1 MLHKCKVEVAKTG
14 TARGFA
20 VRRGGA
26 RRIGQQTGAIH
37 EQKRPVADAYV
48 ARISEQRQ
56 QFFDESPLV
65 LDRIGLRDQQLVI
78 ATVPAPRTLLVGPAD
93 TERKVR
99 LAARGDLVERAV
111 QQSRAVEPVVVVA
124 EAMNAMRTRQLGL
137 RCARL
142 GCAQVVE
149 PQLAGQMRLVNAPA

>member
-78 ATVPAPRTLLVGPAD
+78 ATVPAPRPVLVGPAD
-93 TERKVR
+93 TERKAR
-99 LAARGDLVERAV
+99 LAARGALGRGGGGA
-111 QQSRAVEPVVVVA
+111 SRGVGSGV
-124 EAMNAMRTRQLGL
+124 
-137 RCARL
+137 
-142 GCAQVVE
+142 
-149 PQLAGQMRLVNAPA
+149 